1 VSIDKLLIQYL
12 TTYTMPRKGEPE
24 AEGREVEY
32 LWWNNALTYIQS
44 NLATNEDFAL
54 WLRDKFND
62 QATADAFIDSFNEFI
77 RKDLFTN
84 EKEA

>member
-1 VSIDKLLIQYL
+1 MSIDKLLIQYL
-12 TTYTMPRKGEPE
+12 TTYAMPKKGEPE
-24 AEGREVEY
+24 AEGREVEC
-32 LWWNNALTYIQS
+32 LWWNNALIYIQD
-44 NLATNEDFAL
+44 NLATNEDFTL

-84 EKEA
+84 EKET